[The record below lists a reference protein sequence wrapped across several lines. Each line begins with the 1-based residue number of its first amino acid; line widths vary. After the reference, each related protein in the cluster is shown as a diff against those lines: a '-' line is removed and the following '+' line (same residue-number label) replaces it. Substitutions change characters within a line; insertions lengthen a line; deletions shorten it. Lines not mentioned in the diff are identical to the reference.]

1 MKLNDCS
8 LKPTTGL
15 KAPPQILFRK
25 CSDRKRCSKI
35 LKVPYY
41 LNNTVPFSLTLQA
54 CCPEFLTSSKTD
66 STKKMD
72 SYQRSDIVGNLSE
85 KDL

>member
-8 LKPTTGL
+8 LKPTTKL
-15 KAPPQILFRK
+15 KTALQILFRK
-25 CSDRKRCSKI
+25 CAERKRCSKI

-41 LNNTVPFSLTLQA
+41 LNKTVPFSLTLQA
-54 CCPEFLTSSKTD
+54 CCPVFLTSSKTD

-72 SYQRSDIVGNLSE
+72 SYQCSDIVGNLS
-85 KDL
+85 